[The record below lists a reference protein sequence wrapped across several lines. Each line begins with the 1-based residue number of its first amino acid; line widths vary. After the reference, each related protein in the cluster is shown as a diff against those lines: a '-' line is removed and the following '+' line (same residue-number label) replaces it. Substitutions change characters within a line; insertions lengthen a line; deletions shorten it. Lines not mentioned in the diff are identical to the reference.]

1 LAVQAHCDWA
11 VCGRAVSPKRMRLA
25 LRPALHQLRGAS
37 LGGRDA
43 LKRLSR
49 RLMTEAKHHRG
60 MPDVDGSWRFAR
72 YAFLLRLVVSRRPCL
87 QPRGEEA
94 GIASCARHQ
103 ERAKLETLYALLQSL
118 VGAARIRGVGDVVAI
133 CSTTMVVAT
142 TSVRERMSDHREA
155 GAPGQ
160 CLPAPPSPTP
170 PHNNTTAHCVST
182 LSINKS
188 PISPLSFFPQ
198 TIHLLRIAGGDR
210 YACSHDMARL
220 TAPPS

>member
-1 LAVQAHCDWA
+1 
-11 VCGRAVSPKRMRLA
+11 MRLA
-25 LRPALHQLRGAS
+25 LRPALHQLRGPS
-37 LGGRDA
+37 LGGKDA

-49 RLMTEAKHHRG
+49 RLMTEAEHHRE
-60 MPDVDGSWRFAR
+60 MPVFPAPDVDGSWRFAR
-72 YAFLLRLVVSRRPCL
+72 YTFLLRLVVSRRPCL
-87 QPRGEEA
+87 RPRGEEA

-170 PHNNTTAHCVST
+170 PHNNTTAHRVST

-188 PISPLSFFPQ
+188 PLFPLSFFPQ